1 MVFDQRVCAQCPAT
15 CITMIHEAELDNLVL
30 IIIYCF
36 IHVQSHTS
44 AINFNFDKLVL
55 NSFFPTAAK
64 ICPIFV
70 TSIEVPRNQ
79 QRNLST
85 LPHGKT

>member
-55 NSFFPTAAK
+55 NSFFSNRCKNMPDFCNK
-64 ICPIFV
+64 YGG
-70 TSIEVPRNQ
+70 SKK
-79 QRNLST
+79 ST
-85 LPHGKT
+85 KKP